1 MQGEQVGRGQPVS
14 EWVAE
19 RRDRVTFGLQAVP
32 RPDDPAPGKRLL
44 AAGHLAEEHGLD
56 AFYVGDHPTV
66 SPEPWVHLAAL
77 AVTTR
82 RVRLGS
88 VVNCALYRHPVMLAR
103 LASDVDHLSDG
114 RLVLGLGGGWQVPEF
129 AQLGLPFPPAAARL
143 AGVEEA
149 IQILFGVWGH
159 AERGGPFTFAGREFH
174 TDGARIVPAPR
185 QQPRPPLIVAGG
197 GEQVTL
203 RQVARY
209 ADAANFGAG
218 DTTGGARSLD
228 DVRRKLAVLRA
239 HCDALGRHYDG
250 ILRTHFTSWLFLAE
264 SEAEARRKLERF
276 HPHGLTEVQ
285 KLTRVVG
292 TPESVAPHYQALA
305 DAGIQHFVV
314 QTQDAADVETIR
326 LLATELAPRVRP
338 GGAAPAAG

>member
-1 MQGEQVGRGQPVS
+1 MQGEQDGWPQPVS
-14 EWVAE
+14 AWVAE

-32 RPDDPAPGKRLL
+32 RPDDPEPGKRLL
-44 AAGHLAEEHGLD
+44 AAGHLAEELGLD

-66 SPEPWVHLAAL
+66 SPECWVHLAAL

-103 LASDVDHLSDG
+103 LASDLDHLSDG

-129 AQLGLPFPPAAARL
+129 AQLGLPFPPVAARL
-143 AGVEEA
+143 AALEEA
-149 IQILFGVWGH
+149 IQIIFGVWGPT
-159 AERGGPFTFAGREFH
+159 PFAFEGRQFRTEE
-174 TDGARIVPAPR
+174 ARVVPSPR
-185 QQPRPPLIVAGG
+185 QRPRPPLIVAGG

-209 ADAANFGAG
+209 ADAANFGAS
-218 DTTGGARSLD
+218 DTTGGARSLA
-228 DVRRKLAVLRA
+228 DVRRKLDVLRA
-239 HCDALGRHYDG
+239 RCDDLGRPYDDV
-250 ILRTHFTSWLFLAE
+250 LRTHFTSWLFLAE
-264 SEAEARRKLERF
+264 TETEARHKLERL
-276 HPHGLTEVQ
+276 HPQGLTEVQ

-292 TPESVAPHYQALA
+292 TPASVAPYYQGLA

-326 LLATELAPRVRP
+326 LLATELAPRIRP
-338 GGAAPAAG
+338 SRSAPAAT